1 MNTEKWNEIC
11 FHLSE
16 NIKSDISER
25 DYENSVIKALTVLE
39 WKEFSGNVEI
49 RPSIRIG
56 ANNRITPD
64 FVIRSNEKE
73 RLFVIEIKQPN
84 LPLNSNFQQQLFSYM
99 RQLKLE
105 YGILIGQRIQIFY
118 DGFSGQENPILIE
131 NIEFKRGN
139 KKAIEFVNIFSK
151 STFNKVSLENYKSK
165 SLERIK
171 RKNNSKKLKEKIL
184 TNGFQEKV
192 KELIKLEFLK
202 EYDDN
207 LIENIL
213 SEIDINITS
222 KSVLQENKK
231 QIELITSQNQKE
243 NNTEP
248 EVISSIKRII
258 TTQPKTQEEILKEL
272 TILIPG
278 RNEKGMRKTIIAQ
291 LGGKK
296 RPVRIERERHF
307 SLIINVDENGTKRYS
322 INKAVDYSK
331 ILPIELNP
339 KNEFDFKNELLIK
352 KRAYI
357 TIFYENG
364 DRIQKLWS
372 ANRFKES
379 SSVIRNLRSK
389 KEFRSG
395 NWQDRGIEKVYVSI
409 NEN

>member
-11 FHLSE
+11 FHLFE

-25 DYENSVIKALTVLE
+25 DYENNVIKALTVLE

-64 FVIRSNEKE
+64 FVIRSNEEE

-118 DGFSGQENPILIE
+118 DGFSGQENPILLE
-131 NIEFKRGN
+131 NIEFKREN

-151 STFNKVSLENYKSK
+151 STFNKTSLENYKSI

-184 TNGFQEKV
+184 TDSFQEKV
-192 KELIKLEFLK
+192 RELIKQEFLK

-213 SEIDINITS
+213 NEININITS
-222 KSVLQENKK
+222 KNVLQENN
-231 QIELITSQNQKE
+231 QIELITSQNSKE
-243 NNTEP
+243 NNNEP
-248 EVISSIKRII
+248 EVIASIKRII

-278 RNEKGMRKTIIAQ
+278 RNENGMRKTINAQ
-291 LGGKK
+291 LGGKN

-307 SLIINVDENGTKRYS
+307 NLIINLDKDGIKRYS
-322 INKAVDYSK
+322 VNKPADYSK
-331 ILPIELNP
+331 TLPIELNP
-339 KNEFDFKNELLIK
+339 KSESDFKNELLIK
-352 KRAYI
+352 KQAYI
-357 TIFYENG
+357 TTFYENG
-364 DRIQKLWS
+364 DKTKKIWS

-379 SSVIRNLRSK
+379 SNVIRNLRSK

-395 NWQDRGIEKVYVSI
+395 NWQDKGIEKVYVSI

>member
-11 FHLSE
+11 FHLFE

-25 DYENSVIKALTVLE
+25 DYENNVIKALTVLG
-39 WKEFSGNVEI
+39 WKEFSGNVEL
-49 RPSIRIG
+49 RPSIKIG
-56 ANNRITPD
+56 ANNSIIPD

-84 LPLNSNFQQQLFSYM
+84 LPLNPNFQQQLFSYM

-118 DGFSGQENPILIE
+118 DGFSGQENPILLE
-131 NIEFKRGN
+131 NIEFKREN
-139 KKAIEFVNIFSK
+139 KKAIEFVNVFSK
-151 STFNKVSLENYKSK
+151 MTFNKTSLENYKSK

-184 TNGFQEKV
+184 TSSFQEKIR
-192 KELIKLEFLK
+192 ELIKQEFLK

-207 LIENIL
+207 IIENIL

-222 KSVLQENKK
+222 KNNFERNEQTK
-231 QIELITSQNQKE
+231 LIKEQNSHTS

-248 EVISSIKRII
+248 QVIASIKRII
-258 TTQPKTQEEILKEL
+258 TTEPKTQNEILEEL
-272 TILIPG
+272 TTLIPG

-291 LGGKK
+291 LGGKN
-296 RPVRIERERHF
+296 RPVRIEKERHF
-307 SLIINVDENGTKRYS
+307 NLIIDLDKDGEKRYS
-322 INKAVDYSK
+322 INKSNDYSR

-339 KNEFDFKNELLIK
+339 KNESDFKNELLSK

-357 TIFYENG
+357 TTFYENG
-364 DRIQKLWS
+364 DKEEKIWN

-379 SSVIRNLRSK
+379 SNVIGNLRSK

-395 NWQDRGIEKVYVSI
+395 NWQDRGIEKVFVSI
-409 NEN
+409 NKN